1 MSLNYKRCIAYGDYS
16 LSAETVALSF
26 LSLPSLL
33 PLFLLS
39 YQSWLGFRG
48 GMVFN
53 GKQGQRETF

>member
-26 LSLPSLL
+26 LSLT
-33 PLFLLS
+33 LFLLS

>member
-26 LSLPSLL
+26 LSLT
-33 PLFLLS
+33 LFLLL

-53 GKQGQRETF
+53 GKRGQCETF